1 MPELTL
7 NKIGQIAVNVSDLE
21 VAVAFY
27 RDILGMKFLFQFP
40 GLAFFD
46 CNGVRLL
53 LDELAGW
60 QHPSSILY
68 YKVDDIQDAYQT
80 LEQQKVVFK
89 ERPHLV
95 AKMPDHDLWMA
106 FFEDPSSN
114 LLALMS
120 EIPHDK

>member
-1 MPELTL
+1 MPELAL
-7 NKIGQIAVNVSDLE
+7 NKIGQIAVNVADLE
-21 VAVAFY
+21 AAVAFY
-27 RDILGMKFLFQFP
+27 RDILGMKFLFQVP

-46 CNGVRLL
+46 CDGVRLL

-68 YKVDDIQDAYQT
+68 YKVDDIQGAYQT

-89 ERPHLV
+89 EQPHLV
-95 AKMPDHDLWMA
+95 AKMPDHDLWMS
-106 FFEDPSSN
+106 FFEDPSGN

-120 EIPHDK
+120 EIRHDT